1 MRADRHLQSSRKPHI
16 ALLLANIIGAA
27 VYLLAASR
35 SWAIPEQRGL
45 HSQTG
50 EPFVW
55 ACFVLP
61 IWALYLLL
69 NLTWGA
75 AILVRREWRNS
86 ALWLAM
92 ALIWLAA
99 LGIDFAHH

>member
-35 SWAIPEQRGL
+35 SWAIPEERGL

-55 ACFVLP
+55 ASFVLP

-86 ALWLAM
+86 ALWIAM